1 MGNKMQTGIIIYAVM
16 GLMFVLII
24 LLAAMVLQLRAKV
37 SALQNRYRYFMTGEK
52 GESLERQLA
61 AEVTELR
68 EMTRSGE
75 DMLHQ
80 HELLSNMQIRSFQ
93 RIGLVKYDAFDDSG
107 DHLSFSL
114 TLLDG
119 ENSAVTPSLPKKRT
133 ASIWLS
139 PTSSPGAR
147 RQSRRTVRR
156 NQNHI
161 KKEPDGFLSVKK
173 VNGWRDLKIRKQ
185 GMWNSVSPAENL

>member
-75 DMLHQ
+75 DMLCFTSMSFCQ
-80 HELLSNMQIRSFQ
+80 ICRSGLFSGSASSNMM
-93 RIGLVKYDAFDDSG
+93 L
-107 DHLSFSL
+107 L
-114 TLLDG
+114 TIP
-119 ENSAVTPSLPKKRT
+119 E
-133 ASIWLS
+133 IICLS
-139 PTSSPGAR
+139 P
-147 RQSRRTVRR
+147 
-156 NQNHI
+156 
-161 KKEPDGFLSVKK
+161 
-173 VNGWRDLKIRKQ
+173 
-185 GMWNSVSPAENL
+185 